1 MLPELCGDIGGNG
14 AKICFGI
21 SLFDGLLINLCGEQ
35 QHDQKE
41 QYEEAEQ
48 QQRKKTGYRM
58 RSRCC
63 FFHDEVFLLSE
74 FVPVSGITLIEGRRL
89 DPLGTYS
96 ITNLEE
102 SYVI

>member
-1 MLPELCGDIGGNG
+1 MISSLIHGFRVFQELVVEDSQ
-14 AKICFGI
+14 K
-21 SLFDGLLINLCGEQ
+21 
-35 QHDQKE
+35 HDQQE